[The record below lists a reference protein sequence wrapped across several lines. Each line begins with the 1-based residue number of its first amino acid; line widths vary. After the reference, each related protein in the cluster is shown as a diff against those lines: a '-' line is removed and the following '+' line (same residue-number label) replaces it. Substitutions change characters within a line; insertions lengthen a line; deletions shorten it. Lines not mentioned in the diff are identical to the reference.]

1 MTAIANTRSGKL
13 EGAEEA
19 GLFVFKGIPFAA
31 PPIGVRRWMAP
42 EPYAPW
48 TGVRAAQ
55 AFGKAAPQNP
65 PPAALT
71 AAFPGM
77 GPVEPWNEDCLYLN
91 VWTPG
96 LDRSRRPVMVW
107 IHGGAFTMGSGSTPI
122 YDGTT
127 LARRGDVVIVT
138 INYRLGP
145 LGFLRLAELT
155 NGKIPST
162 GNEGMLDQIAALKWV
177 RDNIA
182 EFGGDPDNVT
192 IFGESAGGMS
202 VGTLM
207 GMPAARGLFHKA
219 IPQSGSWV
227 AKSVARASQAAEWLL
242 RKAGASAADPDAL
255 RQIAP
260 EALLK
265 PMLGSALAVPEL
277 GSLPFVPVVDSEGV
291 PRLSV
296 ESVADGAARGVATL
310 IGTNL
315 EEWKLFSAFDPVV
328 LGLDAAGLTRRIG
341 GPVGEAAG
349 AIVETYRSERAG
361 RGESVTPPELFMAME
376 TDRIFRVPATRF
388 AEAQGKHEPRV
399 FNYIFTWKSPI
410 AALGACHAIELG
422 FVFGTH
428 NLIAALAGRG
438 SAADALAENTQ
449 DAWLA
454 FARTGNPACDSL
466 GDWPAYETARR
477 ATMMLGAK
485 CEVALAPLEAE
496 RRAWDGIPNSRM
508 GGADPS

>member
-1 MTAIANTRSGKL
+1 M
-13 EGAEEA
+13 
-19 GLFVFKGIPFAA
+19 
-31 PPIGVRRWMAP
+31 
-42 EPYAPW
+42 
-48 TGVRAAQ
+48 
-55 AFGKAAPQNP
+55 
-65 PPAALT
+65 
-71 AAFPGM
+71 
-77 GPVEPWNEDCLYLN
+77 
-91 VWTPG
+91 
-96 LDRSRRPVMVW
+96 
-107 IHGGAFTMGSGSTPI
+107 
-122 YDGTT
+122 
-127 LARRGDVVIVT
+127 
-138 INYRLGP
+138 
-145 LGFLRLAELT
+145 
-155 NGKIPST
+155 
-162 GNEGMLDQIAALKWV
+162 
-177 RDNIA
+177 
-182 EFGGDPDNVT
+182 
-192 IFGESAGGMS
+192 
-202 VGTLM
+202 
-207 GMPAARGLFHKA
+207 
-219 IPQSGSWV
+219 
-227 AKSVARASQAAEWLL
+227 
-242 RKAGASAADPDAL
+242 
-255 RQIAP
+255 
-260 EALLK
+260 
-265 PMLGSALAVPEL
+265 
-277 GSLPFVPVVDSEGV
+277 
-291 PRLSV
+291 
-296 ESVADGAARGVATL
+296 
-310 IGTNL
+310 
-315 EEWKLFSAFDPVV
+315 

-361 RGESVTPPELFMAME
+361 RGEPVTPPELFMAME

-438 SAADALAENTQ
+438 PAADALAENTQ